1 MMFIKA
7 ILNLKPVNKGL
18 CTMGNNLRRLVL
30 ISLSVSLLALQGAA
44 KASGADEEAQ
54 KLAKADEL
62 LIKGKPKPAAALLR
76 EVIRS
81 NPNSAQA
88 HTELGKALAGIDDTN
103 YQQAI
108 AEETEA
114 LRLDPKSYGARRVL
128 GKIYANQHKLPE
140 ALKLLE
146 EARDLKPTSYSAQ
159 SDLGTAYLAS
169 GKIDEAIASF
179 KKAIEIKPSSVESHV
194 KLAVLLSKKN
204 EYKEAI
210 AEAKAAVKLND
221 KQAETHLTLANLQ
234 LESGD
239 YTEAVDAFKAAIEAN
254 GFDSFGAKNPLTA
267 ASALSGLGWA
277 IASQK
282 DVSKDKLEEAVNDE
296 RKAIKAY
303 PIYLPG
309 FVRLA
314 DLLTRQSKNK
324 EAEAVYQG
332 GMKISRNDPSIATP
346 YAKFLDYTGHKD
358 DAKALLKQILAKT
371 PDNKQAADALAAIE
385 QNKTK

>member
-1 MMFIKA
+1 MSDK
-7 ILNLKPVNKGL
+7 LNKF
-18 CTMGNNLRRLVL
+18 VL
-30 ISLSVSLLALQGAA
+30 MSLSISLLALQGTTIATAA
-44 KASGADEEAQ
+44 EDETQ

-62 LIKGKPKPAAALLR
+62 LTKGKPKPAAALLR
-76 EVIRS
+76 EIIRS
-81 NPNSAQA
+81 NPNNAQA
-88 HTELGKALAGIDDTN
+88 HMEMGKALAGMDDTN

-108 AEETEA
+108 AEEQEA

-159 SDLGTAYLAS
+159 SDLGTAYLAA
-169 GKIDEAIASF
+169 GKNDEAIAAF
-179 KKAIEIKPSSVESHV
+179 RKAIEIKPASVESHV

-210 AEAKAAVKLND
+210 AEAKEAVKLNG

-239 YTEAVDAFKAAIEAN
+239 YSGATEAFKAAIDAN
-254 GFDSFGAKNPLTA
+254 GFDSFGSKNPLTA

-277 IASQK
+277 IASEK

-303 PIYLPG
+303 PTYLPG

-324 EAEAVYQG
+324 DAEAVYQG
-332 GMKISRNDPSIATP
+332 GMKLSRNDPSIATP
-346 YAKFLDYTGHKD
+346 YAKFLDYTGRKD
-358 DAKALLKQILAKT
+358 DAKALLKQVLAKT
-371 PDNKQAADALAAIE
+371 PDYKQASEALAAIE